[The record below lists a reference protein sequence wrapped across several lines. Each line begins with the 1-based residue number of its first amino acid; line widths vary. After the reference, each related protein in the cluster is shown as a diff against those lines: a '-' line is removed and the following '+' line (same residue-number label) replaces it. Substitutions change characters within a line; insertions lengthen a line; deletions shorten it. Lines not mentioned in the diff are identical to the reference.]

1 MGLAIIKGL
10 KYNIK
15 KFSLEFPMLEA
26 FLDALVDS
34 LKILPFLFAAYLAM
48 EYLESHTE
56 DRIRGF
62 VKRAGWMG
70 PFWGGILGA
79 VPQCGFSA
87 AASNLYA
94 GRAISIGTLIAIFLS
109 TSDEMLPIMLSKA
122 VPAATILKIVAL
134 KLIIAVICG
143 FLIDAFCHIMASRKT
158 GQPEDG
164 EGFLIERLCEKEHCH
179 CESGSIVVSA
189 LKHTGNIIVFV
200 FLITLVLNLGF
211 YYLGED
217 TLARAISSRPFAGLL
232 GSALIGLIPNCGASV
247 LLTQL
252 YLQGVLPASH
262 MIAGLLDGAGV
273 GLLILF
279 RVNPDWKENLRICL
293 LLYVLAVLFGFLIHL
308 LGISF

>member
-1 MGLAIIKGL
+1 
-10 KYNIK
+10 
-15 KFSLEFPMLEA
+15 MLDA
-26 FLDALVDS
+26 FLDVLIDT

-94 GRAISIGTLIAIFLS
+94 GRAISLGTLFAIYLS
-109 TSDEMLPIMLSKA
+109 TSDEMLPIMLSSS
-122 VPAATILKIVAL
+122 VPVVRILKIVLL
-134 KLIIAVICG
+134 KVLIGILCG
-143 FLIDAFCHIMASRKT
+143 FLIDGVCHILASRKT

-164 EGFLIERLCEKEHCH
+164 EDFQIERLCEKEHCH

-189 LKHTGNIIVFV
+189 LKHTGNILVFV
-200 FLITLVLNLGF
+200 FVITLILNLGF
-211 YYLGED
+211 LFLGED
-217 TLARAISSRPFAGLL
+217 AITRAVSSRPAAGLL
-232 GSALIGLIPNCGASV
+232 LSALIGLIPNCGASV
-247 LLTQL
+247 LLTQM

-279 RVNPDWKENLRICL
+279 RVNPDHRENIRIVVI
-293 LLYVLAVLFGFLIHL
+293 LYFLAVLFGFLIHL